1 MAKFRTPRE
10 RVAQLLCVIHGSWL
24 GTRDSRRKISLAPS
38 PGPQVP
44 SPESKGPLCR
54 VRWLVLTPLTGTLI
68 MLTLAAG
75 CRNDMH
81 QQPKYLPLESSSFF
95 ADGRAARPELAGT
108 VAHGKLR
115 TDELLYTGKINGVT
129 ADQFPFPITRA
140 DLERGRE
147 RYNIDCSPCHD
158 YTGTGHG
165 MVVQRGLLQ
174 PPSYHSEKLMKI
186 PVGHFFEVITNGYGQ
201 MYSYA
206 NRVTP
211 DDRWRI
217 AAYIRALQLSQNATI
232 NDVPADQ
239 RQQLDQK
246 GQ

>member
-1 MAKFRTPRE
+1 MADLRTTHR
-10 RVAQLLCVIHGSWL
+10 RVAQALLPIGI
-24 GTRDSRRKISLAPS
+24 RDSGFGFRPRLAN
-38 PGPQVP
+38 
-44 SPESKGPLCR
+44 PEPR
-54 VRWLVLTPLTGTLI
+54 TPNPVAWAGTLI
-68 MLTLAAG
+68 LITLAAAG

-81 QQPKYLPLESSSFF
+81 QQPKYLPLEGSSFF
-95 ADGRAARPELAGT
+95 SDGRSERPAIPGT
-108 VAHGKLR
+108 VAHGELR
-115 TDELLYTGKINGVT
+115 TDELRYTGKINGVT
-129 ADQFPFPITRA
+129 ADEFPFPITRD

-158 YTGTGHG
+158 YTGSGHG
-165 MVVQRGLLQ
+165 VVVQRGLLQ
-174 PPSYHSEKLMKI
+174 PPSYHSEKLVKM

-201 MYSYA
+201 MYGYA
-206 NRVTP
+206 SRVTP

-217 AAYIRALQLSQNATI
+217 AAYIRALQLSQNATL